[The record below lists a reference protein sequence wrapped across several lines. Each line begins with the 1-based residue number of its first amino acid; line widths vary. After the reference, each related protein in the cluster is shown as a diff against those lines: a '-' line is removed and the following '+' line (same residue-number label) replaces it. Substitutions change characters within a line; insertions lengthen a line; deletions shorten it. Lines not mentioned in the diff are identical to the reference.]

1 MKGKGTVKKFEEL
14 TKEEMQQEIKKE
26 HDKMQDD
33 FINKL
38 NDDIQWLSEK
48 ANKKGYVLTANERA
62 KIQTMINTLNWVN
75 IHC

>member
-62 KIQTMINTLNWVN
+62 KIQMMINTLNWVN